1 MRCNELLPNH
11 SETSDV
17 VPLKISAILEQYKP
31 KLEPD
36 TRARNAAVVG
46 KVKLFD
52 DTLAI
57 E

>member
-1 MRCNELLPNH
+1 
-11 SETSDV
+11 V

-46 KVKLFD
+46 KVELFD